1 MTALTSSDTVIVC
14 CIVFDN
20 DWGLGWGAGG
30 LFAVE
35 RGCVWCREAV
45 LGGGVRGVDCWFG
58 LESLRL
64 DCHMCVLYFD
74 RHRSVSEGG
83 VA

>member
-1 MTALTSSDTVIVC
+1 M
-14 CIVFDN
+14 
-20 DWGLGWGAGG
+20 
-30 LFAVE
+30 FAVE

-45 LGGGVRGVDCWFG
+45 LGGGVREVDCWFG

-64 DCHMCVLYFD
+64 DCHTCVLYFD